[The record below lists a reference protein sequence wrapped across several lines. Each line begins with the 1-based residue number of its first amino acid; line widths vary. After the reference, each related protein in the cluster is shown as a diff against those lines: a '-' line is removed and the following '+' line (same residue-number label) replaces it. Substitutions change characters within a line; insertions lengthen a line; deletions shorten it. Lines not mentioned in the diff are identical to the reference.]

1 MPSES
6 FLAEV
11 QTSGEGT
18 AVTQGWQKSHEHD
31 EVVRRLRG
39 RLGWEETAGKFL
51 RAVE

>member
-18 AVTQGWQKSHEHD
+18 TLTQVWQKSHEH
-31 EVVRRLRG
+31 EVVGRLRG
-39 RLGWEETAGKFL
+39 RLGWGEAAGKFL
-51 RAVE
+51 SAAE